1 MNKYY
6 AELEINSN
14 LYPISINANSL
25 VEAETKIHSDY
36 KFDKINYI
44 ADRHLKYCKDKV
56 TNSASTPHISHFSGN
71 KTSKSYAG
79 MEV

>member
-14 LYPISINANSL
+14 LYPISINAISL
-25 VEAETKIHSDY
+25 IDAESKLHSDY
-36 KFDKINYI
+36 KFDRINYI
-44 ADRHLKYCKDKV
+44 ADKHIKYGKDKV
-56 TNSASTPHISHFSGN
+56 GNSATTPHISHFSGN